1 MQQVFEYIFDLYG
14 IVNNNGYLK
23 EIDGK
28 ILNEQNFTVDTLI
41 GQKISD
47 TEFFNIPSFTESILE
62 NILSN
67 AENGQETK
75 LIQKLSFRNP
85 KYKNFELTFVPLKKN
100 GDSTGNIFFGAKD
113 ISYKENEV
121 IFYKERSEHFLYAAE
136 NAGIGLWFWDLKKD
150 EIFSTPKCNKIFD
163 LPPFEIFQLEK
174 FFKIVH
180 PDDLSRV
187 EAELRK
193 SHENGDDYTLEFRLI
208 YLDGNIHWIAARGK
222 TFFDTNN
229 EPLSMMGSVR
239 RITDQKMASE
249 ELATIYEREKK
260 ASSEAVQ
267 ANKAK
272 DFFLAVVS
280 HELRS
285 PLNSILGWT
294 KILLSRE
301 VDEETRL
308 NALET
313 IERSAKSQSKLID
326 DLLDSARVTSGK
338 LKLEMRPVNLY
349 QIIQNI
355 YNAKRPEAEA
365 KNINLEFQ
373 ADNKDAEVFGDT
385 VRLQQVFLNILSNAV
400 KFTPEG
406 GQISIQLIQSN
417 DNALVSIQDNGRG
430 INIDEIETIFDQF
443 SQAKNGG
450 GGNNLGLG
458 LGLSIAKILV
468 QKHDGEITVQSA
480 GTNKGSTFTVSLP
493 LITSDS
499 DVAEEIA
506 NNKSADEISLHNLQ
520 ILVVEDDYDSRN
532 VLQLF
537 LEQLGAVVE
546 SADSA
551 KEALNILDNQI
562 LSPDLIISDI
572 AMPEED
578 GNSLIKKIRSSEN
591 TRHRDIPAIA
601 LSAFTAL
608 ENREKAINSG
618 FQIYHTKPFDPDI
631 LIQEIKQLAK

>member
-14 IVNNNGYLK
+14 TIDNNGYLK
-23 EIDGK
+23 EINGK
-28 ILNEQNFTVDTLI
+28 ILNEQNFIIDKLI

-47 TEFFNIPSFTESILE
+47 TEFFNIPSFTGSILE

-67 AENGQETK
+67 AGKGQETK
-75 LIQKLSFRNP
+75 LILKLSLKNP
-85 KYKNFELTFVPLKKN
+85 RYKNFEVTFVPLKEK
-100 GDSTGNIFFGAKD
+100 GHSTGNIFWGAKD
-113 ISYKENEV
+113 ITTKENEV

-150 EIFSTPKCNKIFD
+150 QIFSTPKCNKIFD
-163 LPPFEIFQLEK
+163 LPPFEIFELEK
-174 FFKIVH
+174 FFRIVH
-180 PDDLSRV
+180 PDDLPRV
-187 EAELRK
+187 EAELK
-193 SHENGDDYTLEFRLI
+193 HSHENGDDYSLEFRLI
-208 YLDGNIHWIAARGK
+208 YMDGNIHWIAARGK
-222 TFFDTNN
+222 TFFDTNDQ
-229 EPLSMMGSVR
+229 PLSMMGSVR
-239 RITDQKMASE
+239 KITDQKMASE
-249 ELATIYEREKK
+249 ELAIIYEREKK
-260 ASSEAVQ
+260 ARSEAVQ

-285 PLNSILGWT
+285 PLNSILGWA

-301 VDEETRL
+301 VDDETRK

-313 IERSAKSQSKLID
+313 IERSAKSQSKLIE

-373 ADNKDAEVFGDT
+373 ADNKNAEVFGDT

-400 KFTPEG
+400 KFTQEG
-406 GQISIQLIQSN
+406 GRIYIQLVQSK

-430 INIDEIETIFDQF
+430 INNVEIETIFDQF
-443 SQAKNGG
+443 SQVNDGSE
-450 GGNNLGLG
+450 GNNLGLG

-468 QKHDGEITVQSA
+468 QKHDGEISVESA
-480 GTNKGSTFTVSLP
+480 GIDKGSTFTVSLP
-493 LITSDS
+493 LVTSDS
-499 DVAEEIA
+499 DVPEETA
-506 NNKSADEISLHNLQ
+506 TDKTADEISLQNLQ

-551 KEALNILDNQI
+551 KEAINILDNQV

-578 GNSLIKKIRSSEN
+578 GNSFIKKIRSSES

-618 FQIYHTKPFDPDI
+618 FQIYHTKPFDPDL
-631 LIQEIKQLAK
+631 LIEEIKQLAQ